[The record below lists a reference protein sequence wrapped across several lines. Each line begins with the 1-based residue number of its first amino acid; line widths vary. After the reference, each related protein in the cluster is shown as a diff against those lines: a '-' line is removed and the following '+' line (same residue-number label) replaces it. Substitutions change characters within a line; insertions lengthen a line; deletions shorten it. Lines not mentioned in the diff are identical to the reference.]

1 MPIARAVEGEHAE
14 LLRRKCEQAAKLEV
28 LQHRAQAMQ
37 EHHRKAGARLD
48 VVQPR
53 DEPTACRVQLG
64 GLPNPCV
71 DESAGACG
79 GQRKTRDAF
88 QTVRS
93 NAARTAGRA

>member
-1 MPIARAVEGEHAE
+1 
-14 LLRRKCEQAAKLEV
+14 
-28 LQHRAQAMQ
+28 MQ
-37 EHHRKAGARLD
+37 EHDRKAGARLD

-53 DEPTACRVQLG
+53 DELPACRVELY

-79 GQRKTRDAF
+79 SQRKTGDAF